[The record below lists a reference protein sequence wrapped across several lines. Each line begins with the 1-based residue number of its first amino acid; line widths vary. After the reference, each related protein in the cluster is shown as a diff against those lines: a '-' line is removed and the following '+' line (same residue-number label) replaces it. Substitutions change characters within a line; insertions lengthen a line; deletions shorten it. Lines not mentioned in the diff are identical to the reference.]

1 MRSSTDVR
9 VGQLWRCSDP
19 RRFKICRVVAY
30 DSPTRPQFRV
40 VFPFTVKMLN
50 IVTGALTT
58 LHRSVFTLTGT
69 HGWSLERNV

>member
-1 MRSSTDVR
+1 MRSFTDVR

-30 DSPTRPQFRV
+30 DSPA
-40 VFPFTVKMLN
+40 VKMLN